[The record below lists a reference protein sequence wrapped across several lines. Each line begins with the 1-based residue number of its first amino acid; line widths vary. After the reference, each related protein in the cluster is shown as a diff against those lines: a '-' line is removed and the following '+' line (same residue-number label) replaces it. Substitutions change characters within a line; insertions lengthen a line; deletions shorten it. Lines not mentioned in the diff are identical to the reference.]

1 MFPKDGKTKDVHTPS
16 ICQEVWHNGQFI
28 KWTDARVHVMSHVL
42 HYGSSVFE
50 GIRCYKTKRGPAIF
64 RLREHMQRLEEKRQL
79 LSAQVMEESDT
90 EKRNRLESELRAVES
105 ALKFYRDALETERR
119 LLQQGFMH

>member
-1 MFPKDGKTKDVHTPS
+1 METTV
-16 ICQEVWHNGQFI
+16 
-28 KWTDARVHVMSHVL
+28 
-42 HYGSSVFE
+42 
-50 GIRCYKTKRGPAIF
+50 
-64 RLREHMQRLEEKRQL
+64 REHMQRLEEKRQL

-119 LLQQGFMH
+119 LFQQGFMY

>member
-1 MFPKDGKTKDVHTPS
+1 MDTTV
-16 ICQEVWHNGQFI
+16 
-28 KWTDARVHVMSHVL
+28 
-42 HYGSSVFE
+42 
-50 GIRCYKTKRGPAIF
+50 
-64 RLREHMQRLEEKRQL
+64 REHMQRLEEKRQF
-79 LSAQVMEESDT
+79 LSAKVIKEGDA

>member
-1 MFPKDGKTKDVHTPS
+1 MDTTV
-16 ICQEVWHNGQFI
+16 
-28 KWTDARVHVMSHVL
+28 
-42 HYGSSVFE
+42 
-50 GIRCYKTKRGPAIF
+50 
-64 RLREHMQRLEEKRQL
+64 REHMQRLEEKRQL
-79 LSAQVMEESDT
+79 LSAQTMEESDT

>member
-1 MFPKDGKTKDVHTPS
+1 
-16 ICQEVWHNGQFI
+16 
-28 KWTDARVHVMSHVL
+28 
-42 HYGSSVFE
+42 
-50 GIRCYKTKRGPAIF
+50 
-64 RLREHMQRLEEKRQL
+64 MQRLEEKRQL
-79 LSAQVMEESDT
+79 LSAQTMEESDT

>member
-1 MFPKDGKTKDVHTPS
+1 MDTTV
-16 ICQEVWHNGQFI
+16 
-28 KWTDARVHVMSHVL
+28 
-42 HYGSSVFE
+42 
-50 GIRCYKTKRGPAIF
+50 
-64 RLREHMQRLEEKRQL
+64 REHMQRLEEKRQF
-79 LSAQVMEESDT
+79 LSAKVMEEGHA